1 MVYNL
6 FDNDFLGGYLLTQK
20 LKKMVRIINYKQR
33 DKEDGTSFF
42 VLELQGGIEM
52 VKSKETGNF
61 YATAKRAFLPSTFD
75 EQTCSALIGTE
86 MDGRI
91 HREVCEPFSYVIK
104 ETGEEVTLSHRWV
117 YTSKEAVKP
126 NEAVNS
132 QKAPVKYEH
141 GVTANS
147 DVFSKN
153 GILEPAM

>member
-1 MVYNL
+1 
-6 FDNDFLGGYLLTQK
+6 
-20 LKKMVRIINYKQR
+20 MVRIINYKER
-33 DKEDGTSFF
+33 EKEDGTSFF

-86 MDGRI
+86 MEGRI
-91 HREVCEPFSYVIK
+91 QREACEPFTYIVK
-104 ETGEEVTLSHRWV
+104 ETGEEVTLNHRWV
-117 YTSKEAVKP
+117 YTSEEAVKPKEAVK
-126 NEAVNS
+126 
-132 QKAPVKYEH
+132 QQQAPVKYEQ